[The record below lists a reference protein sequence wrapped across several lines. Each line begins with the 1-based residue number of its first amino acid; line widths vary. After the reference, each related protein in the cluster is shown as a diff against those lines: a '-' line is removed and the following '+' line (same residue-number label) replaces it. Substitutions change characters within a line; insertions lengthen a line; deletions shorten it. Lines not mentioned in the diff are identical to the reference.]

1 MERLRRRLIKLL
13 SAGWIPPS
21 VFRLGASSVSRGRA
35 SDRRSGHIATSEVP
49 LRGSIPRPVQD
60 DAAIYRGGA
69 LAPTCDP
76 DEALQSFAL
85 IMIVGSNSLGSGN
98 HVLTDSP

>member
-35 SDRRSGHIATSEVP
+35 SDRESGHIATSEVP

-69 LAPTCDP
+69 LERCDP

-98 HVLTDSP
+98 HVLTDGP